1 MPIGL
6 LKELYLQYL
15 NKLFKKILLQLD
27 KLPVRFRM
35 SKMAL
40 QQDIFIRVV
49 PDDNKF
55 QIRAHR
61 PWGSVPDRF
70 PPLPDSVT

>member
-1 MPIGL
+1 
-6 LKELYLQYL
+6 
-15 NKLFKKILLQLD
+15 
-27 KLPVRFRM
+27 M